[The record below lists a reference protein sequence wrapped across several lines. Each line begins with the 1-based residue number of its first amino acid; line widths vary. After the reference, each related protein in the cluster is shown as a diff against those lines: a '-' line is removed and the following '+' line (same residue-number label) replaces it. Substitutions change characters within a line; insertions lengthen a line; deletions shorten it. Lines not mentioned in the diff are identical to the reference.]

1 MYDRARRDFSF
12 QGHAATDI
20 HVGPGAYDT
29 DRPARAKIRTDGYAP
44 FNSLSTRDN
53 FLTPSDATV
62 AAPGPGQYNVLA
74 ASGQSAVIGGS
85 SLANRS
91 VRFPDKRDAAPGPA
105 DYTVQVAAIK
115 AAPPSSE
122 SAADK
127 QQQRGSRIRFKR
139 VDDAPSIPFPG
150 QAYGFEENEQG
161 LLVKQPAPDRDTSLG
176 PAFYRVAGGQ
186 GAGGDSYKGCH
197 WSKSRTRRADF
208 TTSGGGGGGGVA
220 PGPGDYDIGG
230 ETQRPQ
236 VVHMNVR
243 DGKPPAELRV
253 PRYNEMLER
262 QAARNPVPGPGAY
275 GVRGYFDEVGAAAVA
290 AATNGDAA
298 ERPPF
303 GVQTR
308 RFGSAKEA
316 TPGPGAYSDPRTALT
331 ALKRGA
337 GVHLKKSPFGNTAIR
352 FQDDSGVRLMPGPGA
367 YNVNSGMLAA
377 ESMKKVFLSA
387 AQKGAFGSTAVRLQP
402 FGRKADAER
411 PGPASY
417 EVRDRPNFQSK
428 YTQPRSS
435 MFASLTNRD
444 FDPNLAEKAEQPHP
458 AMYDVDRAYH
468 KLHDRQQG
476 HGPRNEAAKKRQ
488 SFFTS
493 SDRFGGKSMGGFGGD
508 PNLPGPASYNLP
520 AGSDKRG
527 AAPLKE
533 GRFRDH
539 KDDKPA
545 PNQYHISPAVD
556 SSVLRSTHNATLGNP
571 VKLLAKETAPQ
582 TATNSYVI
590 RA

>member
-12 QGHAATDI
+12 QGNAVTDI

-29 DRPARAKIRTDGYAP
+29 DKPARTKIRADGYAP

-53 FLTPSDATV
+53 FLTPNDAIV
-62 AAPGPGQYNVLA
+62 AAPGPGQYNVLSG
-74 ASGQSAVIGGS
+74 SGQSAVVGGS

-91 VRFPDKRDAAPGPA
+91 LRFVERREVAPGPA

-115 AAPPSSE
+115 VAPPSDA
-122 SAADK
+122 SAA
-127 QQQRGSRIRFKR
+127 QHQQRGSRVRFKR

-150 QAYGFEENEQG
+150 QAYGFEENEHG

-176 PAFYRVAGGQ
+176 PAFYRVSG
-186 GAGGDSYKGCH
+186 GAGSEGGYKGCH
-197 WSKSRTRRADF
+197 WSKSRARRADF
-208 TTSGGGGGGGVA
+208 TSGASAAG

-230 ETQRPQ
+230 ETQRAH

-275 GVRGYFDEVGAAAVA
+275 GVRGHFDEVGALSEAAVA
-290 AATNGDAA
+290 NGDSA

-303 GVQTR
+303 GVQSR

-337 GVHLKKSPFGNTAIR
+337 GAHLKKSPFGNTAIR

-367 YNVNSGMLAA
+367 YTVNSGMLAA
-377 ESMKKVFLSA
+377 DSMKKVFLGAS
-387 AQKGAFGSTAVRLQP
+387 QKGAFGSTAVRMQP
-402 FGRKADAER
+402 FVRKTEADR

-428 YTQPRSS
+428 YNQPRSS

-444 FDPNLAEKAEQPHP
+444 FDPVLAEKSEQPHP
-458 AMYDVDRAYH
+458 AMYDVDRAFH

-476 HGPRNEAAKKRQ
+476 YGPRNEAAKKRQ
-488 SFFTS
+488 SFYTS
-493 SDRFGGKSMGGFGGD
+493 SDRFAGKTTGGFGGD
-508 PNLPGPASYNLP
+508 PDMPGPASYNVA
-520 AGSDKRG
+520 AGMDRRG
-527 AAPLKE
+527 AAPVRE
-533 GRFRDH
+533 GRFLDK
-539 KDDKPA
+539 KDDAPA
-545 PNQYHISPAVD
+545 PNHYHISPAVE
-556 SSVLRSTHNATLGNP
+556 SSVLRSTHNTTLGNP
-571 VKLLAKETAPQ
+571 VKLLAKDTAPQ
-582 TATNSYVI
+582 TATNSYII